1 MCNVYENG
9 TNKRSLLITGHH
21 KLTGWVNVQRAHSFM
36 PFFCCLSL
44 KKKIAHIFH
53 ICVCIYM
60 CMSNICCY
68 IQQHILLILQY
79 ECILKYILQYGFK
92 PTPRK
97 RKCIIYH
104 LTFIWSLKHH
114 LSYSQLQHVA
124 FSDISLVIKSHQ
136 REKNMALNILR

>member
-1 MCNVYENG
+1 
-9 TNKRSLLITGHH
+9 
-21 KLTGWVNVQRAHSFM
+21 
-36 PFFCCLSL
+36 
-44 KKKIAHIFH
+44 
-53 ICVCIYM
+53 
-60 CMSNICCY
+60 MSNICCY

-114 LSYSQLQHVA
+114 LSYS
-124 FSDISLVIKSHQ
+124 
-136 REKNMALNILR
+136 

>member
-21 KLTGWVNVQRAHSFM
+21 KLTGWVHVQRAHSFM
-36 PFFCCLSL
+36 PFFCWLSL
-44 KKKIAHIFH
+44 KKNIAHIFH